1 MFVIKIGGSI
11 ITDKSQ
17 LGIFRE
23 DIMDSLAEK
32 MRDNSIILVH
42 GAGSFGHIL
51 AEKYKLNIGC
61 SSDIQQK
68 GFAETHAMVQKL
80 NTLVL
85 NSLHKYGI
93 PAVSL
98 APHSFIYFN
107 NHKLDVIN
115 YEFFDSYLEKGFTPV
130 TFGDVVLDKT
140 KGCSICSGDDLVLA
154 LAEHFHPDKVIFIID
169 EDGLYTSN
177 PKIDK
182 NAEFI
187 REISSDKLLELKTI
201 LDDHS
206 DVTSGMEGKI
216 QKIMEISKL
225 NIDTI
230 LVNGNKPERLYD
242 VLHNKSTRAT
252 IVKGC

>member
-11 ITDKSQ
+11 ITDKSK
-17 LGIFRE
+17 LGVYRE
-23 DIMDSLAEK
+23 YTMDALAEK
-32 MRDNSIILVH
+32 MQNRKILLVH

-51 AEKYKLNIGC
+51 AEKYQLNKGC
-61 SSDIQQK
+61 SSDMQKK
-68 GFAETHAMVQKL
+68 GFAETHALVQKL

-85 NSLHKYGI
+85 NSLHKHSI
-93 PAVSL
+93 PAVSI

-107 NHKLDVIN
+107 NNKLDLIN
-115 YEFFDSYLEKGFTPV
+115 YDFFESYLEKGFMPV

-154 LAEHFHPDKVIFIID
+154 LAEYFHPSKVIFVID
-169 EDGLYTSN
+169 EDGLYTAN

-187 REISSDKLLELKTI
+187 REISSDKLLDLKTT
-201 LDDHS
+201 LDNHS

-216 QKIMEISKL
+216 QKIVEISKL

-242 VLHNKSTRAT
+242 VLHERSTICT
-252 IVKGC
+252 TVKGC

>member
-1 MFVIKIGGSI
+1 
-11 ITDKSQ
+11 
-17 LGIFRE
+17 
-23 DIMDSLAEK
+23 
-32 MRDNSIILVH
+32 
-42 GAGSFGHIL
+42 
-51 AEKYKLNIGC
+51 
-61 SSDIQQK
+61 
-68 GFAETHAMVQKL
+68 MVQKL

-130 TFGDVVLDKT
+130 TFGDVVFDKT

-154 LAEHFHPDKVIFIID
+154 LAKHFHPDKVIFIID

-242 VLHNKSTRAT
+242 ILHDKSTRAT